1 MSIPKYNEMYKE
13 FLEVLKDGKPH
24 TVKEVRLAIG
34 TRFQLTEEELSE
46 MLPSGRQR
54 VFDNRVGWCKTYLMK
69 ADLVVSPARAK
80 VMLTENGKKFLRAHE
95 TISEDE
101 LMKIT
106 SFAAFK
112 KGNEVME
119 TPASSP
125 SDIIPESIVAEQTP
139 QEIIEASVEKLNVAL
154 GGDLLQEI
162 LTMDPYEFEALVVDL
177 LVRMGYGKLQYGS
190 TATKKSGDEGIDGVV
205 TADKLGFDSIY
216 IQAKKYKD
224 GTVGRPDVQKFIG
237 ALAGQGAQKGIF
249 ITTSQFS
256 KEAIEFAKKNLT
268 YKIVLIDGAK
278 LADLMIEYDLGV
290 STEYVYKVKR
300 LDSDYFSD
308 L

>member
-1 MSIPKYNEMYKE
+1 MAIPKYNEIYRE
-13 FLEVLKDGKPH
+13 FLEALKDGKPH
-24 TVKEVRLAIG
+24 TVKEVRLEIG
-34 TRFQLTEEELSE
+34 SKFKLSEEELSE

-54 VFDNRVGWCKTYLMK
+54 VFDNRVGWCRTYLMK
-69 ADLVVSPARAK
+69 AELVSSPGRAK
-80 VMLTENGKKFLRAHE
+80 VQITDSGLDFLKEHDSVTE
-95 TISEDE
+95 DD
-101 LMKIT
+101 LMKIP
-106 SFAAFK
+106 SFEMFK
-112 KGNEVME
+112 KGSD
-119 TPASSP
+119 TPEKTDGGSNLLP
-125 SDIIPESIVAEQTP
+125 VADEQTP
-139 QEIIEASVEKLNVAL
+139 QEVLESAVEQLNAALAS
-154 GGDLLQEI
+154 DLLKEI
-162 LTMDPYEFEALVVDL
+162 LEMDPFEFESLVVEL
-177 LVRMGYGKLQYGS
+177 LIRMGYGKLQYGS

-224 GTVGRPDVQKFIG
+224 GTVGRPDIQKFVG

-256 KEAIEFAKKNLT
+256 KEAMEFARKNLA
-268 YKIVLIDGAK
+268 YKIVLIDGNK

-300 LDSDYFSD
+300 IDSDYFSD

>member
-1 MSIPKYNEMYKE
+1 MAIPKYNEIYRE

-24 TVKEVRLAIG
+24 TVKEVRLEIG
-34 TRFQLTEEELSE
+34 AKFKLSEEELSE

-54 VFDNRVGWCKTYLMK
+54 VFDNRVGWCRTYLMK
-69 ADLVVSPARAK
+69 AELVSSPGRAK
-80 VMLTENGKKFLRAHE
+80 VQITDNGLNFLKDHASITE
-95 TISEDE
+95 DD
-101 LMKIT
+101 LMKIP
-106 SFAAFK
+106 SFLSFK
-112 KGNEVME
+112 KGSENPEKTGGV
-119 TPASSP
+119 
-125 SDIIPESIVAEQTP
+125 SDPPQTADEKTP
-139 QEIIEASVEKLNVAL
+139 QEVLEDAVEKLNAAL
-154 GGDLLQEI
+154 ASDLLKEV
-162 LTMDPYEFEALVVDL
+162 LEMDPFEFETL
-177 LVRMGYGKLQYGS
+177 LVELLIKMGYGKLQYGS

-224 GTVGRPDVQKFIG
+224 GTVGRPDVQKFVG

-300 LDSDYFSD
+300 LDSDYFSG